1 MVRIW
6 DARTG
11 ELLET
16 LRGHIHRVWDVAF
29 TPDGRGLVSGSADET
44 LKYWDVSRLAKGPSS
59 RQNSPWASKRDTLD
73 GKQDVGTREDN
84 SACTMDFIGHKVR
97 VELAN
102 RGCI

>member
-1 MVRIW
+1 MRIW

-16 LRGHIHRVWDVAF
+16 LRGHTYPVWDVAF
-29 TPDGRGLVSGSADET
+29 TPDGRGLVSGSADRK
-44 LKYWDVSRLAKGPSS
+44 LKYWDVSRLANGPSGQENPRGTS
-59 RQNSPWASKRDTLD
+59 ERSTLD
-73 GKQDVGTREDN
+73 GKQDVNTRKSN
-84 SACTMDFIGHKVR
+84 SACTMDFIGHRVR